1 MTDLYRVFN
10 VQTRTLK
17 NTNATYMGQAFDSGV
32 TTIHFEYDPEDFL
45 ETHDDNV
52 TFTHY
57 IVFDVEDDDGNPI
70 MFEFDGYSFKV
81 PWDVTARANSRNVAY
96 QLWIAKNVRTLNP
109 DTGVEELTQIGY
121 LMSRVDHFV
130 IEPSL
135 FNYRPDTLPPD
146 PATLTVDRGP

>member
-17 NTNATYMGQAFDSGV
+17 NTNATYMGQTFDNGV

-45 ETHDDNV
+45 VTHDDGV
-52 TFTHY
+52 SFTHH
-57 IVFDVEDDDGNPI
+57 IVFDVKDDDGNPF
-70 MFEFDGYSFKV
+70 MFPFDGYSFKI
-81 PWDVTARANSRNVAY
+81 PWDITSRANSRKIAY
-96 QLWIAKNVRTLNP
+96 QLWITKNIRKLNP

-121 LMSRVDHFV
+121 LMSRIDHFF

-135 FNYRPDTLPPD
+135 FNHKSHTLPPD
-146 PATLTVDRGP
+146 PTTLTIDRGS